1 MQQNFDLSN
10 IKILTEKDYK
20 QIKAKI
26 AKKLLQTDSAYLGTT
41 KFNKFYY
48 NLDGTYGYT
57 E

>member
-26 AKKLLQTDSAYLGTT
+26 AKKLLQTDSAYIGTSN
-41 KFNKFYY
+41 FNKFYY

-57 E
+57 K